1 MQQVLITGGSGLVGR
16 HLTKLLLEKGYDV
29 CWLGRTSDTAG
40 KIIKYKWDIGKGYIA
55 PEALAQTDYI
65 IHLAGAGVA
74 DKPWTTARKQEILE
88 SRTHSTALLT
98 KALREMPHRVKAVI
112 AASAIGLYGLDT
124 GDRLLTENAPTGQDF
139 LARVVQAW
147 EAETDLIAKSG
158 IRTVKLRI
166 GIVFSNEGGALP
178 KLVQPVRMYAGAP
191 LGSGKQW
198 MSWIHIDDLCRMF
211 IWAMENPQAAGAY
224 NAVAPNPATNEA
236 VTKAVGKIL
245 HRPILPLN
253 VPAFTIKLMFGEM
266 GNIVLGGNKVSSR
279 RIEQEGFVFQ
289 YPQLEE
295 ALRDLLAGQATQ
307 SKTVAAKSKG

>member
-1 MQQVLITGGSGLVGR
+1 MMQRVLITGGSGLVGR
-16 HLTKLLLEKGYDV
+16 RLTDMLIEKGYEV
-29 CWLGRTSDTAG
+29 CWLSRTSDTG
-40 KIIKYKWDIGKGYIA
+40 SRIKKYIWDIRKGYIDPA
-55 PEALAQTDYI
+55 ALAATDYI

-112 AASAIGLYGLDT
+112 GASAIGIYGLDT
-124 GDRLLTENAPTGQDF
+124 GNRLLTENAPAGQDF

-147 EAETDLIAKSG
+147 EAETDLIAKLG
-158 IRTVKLRI
+158 IRVVKIRI

-178 KLVQPVRMYAGAP
+178 KLVQPVRLYAGAP

-198 MSWIHIDDLCRMF
+198 MSWIHIDDLCRLF
-211 IWAMENPQAAGAY
+211 IWAIENPQASGAY
-224 NAVAPNPATNEA
+224 NAVSPNPATNEA

-253 VPAFTIKLMFGEM
+253 VPAFAIKLIFGQM
-266 GNIVLGGNKVSSR
+266 GNIVLGGNKVSSSR
-279 RIEQEGFVFQ
+279 VEQEGFVFQ
-289 YPQLEE
+289 YPQLEG
-295 ALRDLLAGQATQ
+295 ALQDLLR
-307 SKTVAAKSKG
+307 